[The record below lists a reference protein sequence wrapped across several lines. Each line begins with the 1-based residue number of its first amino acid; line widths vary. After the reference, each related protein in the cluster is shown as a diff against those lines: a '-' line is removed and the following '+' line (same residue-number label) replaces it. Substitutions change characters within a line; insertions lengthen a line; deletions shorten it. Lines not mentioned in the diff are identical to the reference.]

1 MQPFGKQQGVII
13 GRHRS
18 LAVVPQKGKE
28 NKMTELSLCTR
39 ESFEAVM
46 QKYSDMVYRL
56 ALSRTGNPADAD
68 DIFQEVFL
76 RYIKADKTYNDEEHR
91 KAWLIKITI
100 NCTKSFLTSAWNRHR
115 DFAEAD
121 ENTGACDKR
130 LSDIETKSEVYG
142 AVLKLPVKYRT
153 VIHLFYYE
161 DMSVAQIAK
170 ATGAGESAVKSQ
182 LSRARAMLKELLEGV
197 EFDVP

>member
-1 MQPFGKQQGVII
+1 MQGVII
-13 GRHRS
+13 ERQHI
-18 LAVVPQKGKE
+18 LAVLPQKGKE

-46 QKYSDMVYRL
+46 RKYSDMVYRL

-68 DIFQEVFL
+68 DILQDVFL
-76 RYIKADKTYNDEEHR
+76 RYIRADKTYNDEEHR

-100 NCTKSFLTSAWNRHR
+100 NCSKSFLTSAWNRHR
-115 DFAEAD
+115 DFSEAD
-121 ENTGACDKR
+121 ENSGANDKR
-130 LSDIETKSEVYG
+130 LSDIETRSDVYG

-153 VIHLFYYE
+153 VIHLYYYE
-161 DMSVAQIAK
+161 DLSVSQIAK
-170 ATGAGESAVKSQ
+170 ITRATESAVKSQ
-182 LSRARAMLKELLEGV
+182 LSRARNMLKELLEGV

>member
-1 MQPFGKQQGVII
+1 MTPYPPF
-13 GRHRS
+13 
-18 LAVVPQKGKE
+18 PQKGKDV
-28 NKMTELSLCTR
+28 KMTELSLCTR
-39 ESFEAVM
+39 ESFDAVM
-46 QKYSDMVYRL
+46 RHYSDMVYRL

-68 DIFQEVFL
+68 DILQEVFL

-91 KAWLIKITI
+91 KAWLLKITI

-121 ENTGACDKR
+121 ENTGGCDKR

-142 AVLKLPVKYRT
+142 ALLKLPQKYRT

-161 DMSVAQIAK
+161 DLSVAQIAK

-182 LSRARAMLKELLEGV
+182 LSRGRAMLRELLEGV
-197 EFDVP
+197 EFDDIP

>member
-1 MQPFGKQQGVII
+1 MK
-13 GRHRS
+13 
-18 LAVVPQKGKE
+18 PQKGKE
-28 NKMTELSLCTR
+28 NNMTELSLITR

-46 QKYSDMVYRL
+46 RKYSDMVYRL
-56 ALSRTGNPADAD
+56 AVSRTGNPTDAD
-68 DIFQEVFL
+68 DILQEVFL
-76 RYIKADKTYNDEEHR
+76 RYIRADKTYNDEEHR

-115 DFAEAD
+115 DFNEAD
-121 ENTGACDKR
+121 ENTGAYDKR
-130 LSDIETKSEVYG
+130 LSDIETKSDVYG

-161 DMSVAQIAK
+161 DMSVAQISK
-170 ATGAGESAVKSQ
+170 ATGTGESAVKSQ
-182 LSRARAMLKELLEGV
+182 LSRGRAMLKELLEGV